1 MFFVRHV
8 YCYRIVTGHIG
19 VNVRCIQWMFISVKK
34 AISGMGG
41 IYCGEEGAEVRLRMR
56 RGGFRAAIGT
66 GFRMAALGAVVW
78 AALVVGAGE
87 DADGWGGSLRET
99 AGNAAVSVGE
109 KLAGEGMLSLVREAY
124 DRPRVAL
131 TFDDGPSAVYTE
143 QLLDGL
149 KERDVR
155 ASFFLLGKCLEGNE
169 ELVRRMH
176 REGHLIGNHTFSHVR
191 LDELADV
198 RAREEIMRTNNAIYE
213 ITGEY
218 PQYMRPPFGAWKKD
232 LELSVEMIPVFW
244 TVDTLDWKSKDTAAV
259 LNRVRGKVEDGTIIL
274 MHDEYASTVEAAL
287 AIVDE
292 LKAEGYEFVTA
303 DRLVMP

>member
-1 MFFVRHV
+1 
-8 YCYRIVTGHIG
+8 
-19 VNVRCIQWMFISVKK
+19 
-34 AISGMGG
+34 
-41 IYCGEEGAEVRLRMR
+41 MR
-56 RGGFRAAIGT
+56 RKVAGRRTAVWIGALGCLMAVVCLAVGTAAIGA
-66 GFRMAALGAVVW
+66 GAAG
-78 AALVVGAGE
+78 VG
-87 DADGWGGSLRET
+87 GWGGSLRET
-99 AGNAAVSVGE
+99 AGKAAVMVGE
-109 KLAGEGMLSLVREAY
+109 KMAGEGMLSLVREAY

-131 TFDDGPSAVYTE
+131 TFDDGPSAEYTE

-244 TVDTLDWKSKDTAAV
+244 TVDTLDWKSKDVAAV
-259 LNRVRGKVEDGTIIL
+259 LERVRGKVEDGTIIL

-292 LKAEGYEFVTA
+292 LKTEGYEFVTA